1 MKEYM
6 SPRGWYRLSFPNNW
20 TLGVEDEKNVILYEP
35 GSGIGTLRVTAIRPE
50 GAPPFNA
57 DEFLEQHRRKHN
69 AAWVNLGDMRAVY
82 YTEES
87 IERAEKVVTHHWL
100 VGKGRLIILASFALP
115 EGPSRSEAGRK
126 ELDLTIGTLRSIVFL
141 SE

>member
-1 MKEYM
+1 MKEYT
-6 SPRGWYRLSFPNNW
+6 SPRGWYRLSYPNNW
-20 TLGVEDEKNVILYEP
+20 TMGVEDETNVILYEP
-35 GSGIGTLRVTAIRPE
+35 GGGTGTLRVTAIRAE
-50 GAPPFNA
+50 GAPPFEA

-87 IERAEKVVTHHWL
+87 IERADKVVTHHWV
-100 VGKGRLIILASFALP
+100 VGKGRLIILASFSLP
-115 EGPSRSEAGRK
+115 EGPSRSEAGRQ
-126 ELDLTIGTLRSIVFL
+126 ELDLTVGILRSIVFL